1 MKTRTIKI
9 LLGGVIA
16 SFIFTLIFTLV
27 LTNGFVYA
35 AEETQE
41 TSGTITSVV
50 DWIKSLSIDEVKGW
64 LTALFVKLGI
74 DAGTL
79 IVLAIA
85 LIKARLTKVKQDKFY
100 LELQAKLDEE
110 HKRQLSEAYER
121 FNTRL
126 EAVQNLLINEV
137 KNLDE
142 KKKAEA
148 ESNIETLKNNLENI
162 KVELEK

>member
-1 MKTRTIKI
+1 MKNRTIKFLI
-9 LLGGVIA
+9 GGWLVTT
-16 SFIFTLIFTLV
+16 FIFALIFTC
-27 LTNGFVYA
+27 GFVFA

-50 DWIKSLSIDEVKGW
+50 DWIKSLSLDEVKGW

-85 LIKARLTKVKQDKFY
+85 LIKSRLAKVKQDKFY

-110 HKRQLSEAYER
+110 HKRQLSEAYDQ

-126 EAVQNLLINEV
+126 EEVQNLLINEV

-142 KKKAEA
+142 KKRAEA
-148 ESNIETLKNNLENI
+148 ESNIETLKTNLENI

>member
-1 MKTRTIKI
+1 MKNRTIKFLI
-9 LLGGVIA
+9 GGWLVTT
-16 SFIFTLIFTLV
+16 FIFALIFTC
-27 LTNGFVYA
+27 GFVFA

-41 TSGTITSVV
+41 ATAESGTITSVV

-64 LTALFVKLGI
+64 LAALFVKLGI

-110 HKRQLSEAYER
+110 HKRQLREAYDR

-126 EAVQNLLINEV
+126 EELHNLLINEV

-142 KKKAEA
+142 KKRAEA

>member
-1 MKTRTIKI
+1 MKNRTIKFLI
-9 LLGGVIA
+9 GGWLVTT
-16 SFIFTLIFTLV
+16 FIFALIFTC
-27 LTNGFVYA
+27 GFVFA
-35 AEETQE
+35 AEEAQAE
-41 TSGTITSVV
+41 SNAITSAV
-50 DWIKSLSIDEVKGW
+50 DWIKSLSIDEIKGW

-85 LIKARLTKVKQDKFY
+85 LVKARVTNVKQDKFY

-110 HKRQLSEAYER
+110 HKRQLSEAYDQ

-126 EAVQNLLINEV
+126 EELHNILINEV

-142 KKKAEA
+142 KKRAEA